1 MMNCPVV
8 TLETAEGAVLT
19 DAAAAAYAVG
29 DIGDLKTAFENN
41 LKVKETYKPRPEN
54 TVKYR
59 KIYDMQKTLI
69 RKDMS
74 QAFRVMKEITA
85 L

>member
-1 MMNCPVV
+1 MP
-8 TLETAEGAVLT
+8 
-19 DAAAAAYAVG
+19 DAAALAYAVVVIVG
-29 DIGDLKTAFENN
+29 LKTAFENN
-41 LKVKETYKPRPEN
+41 LKVKETYKTRPEN